1 MIEKNPMFWTPK
13 NPAELAA
20 RLESFSGSEKAISYM
35 VAMWTTNLCSD
46 MWQAADPVIVPEDD
60 AAARKLL
67 KELINYYL
75 DPDEVA
81 QFRKEARENHR
92 AGDDIK
98 ALLNY
103 HPVYRDECAII
114 DKEAQQAC
122 IESTTLFRDLDPA
135 EVAEFRQAAR
145 ENHDAG
151 DEIKT
156 IWHPVYRDE
165 CAKIDDE
172 ARVIGSID

>member
-13 NPAELAA
+13 DPAELAA

-60 AAARKLL
+60 AAARQACLDAVL
-67 KELINYYL
+67 FNHL
-75 DPDEVA
+75 DPEM
-81 QFRKEARENHR
+81 
-92 AGDDIK
+92 
-98 ALLNY
+98 
-103 HPVYRDECAII
+103 
-114 DKEAQQAC
+114 
-122 IESTTLFRDLDPA
+122 
-135 EVAEFRQAAR
+135 VAEYRQAAR
-145 ENHDAG
+145 ENHQAG

-156 IWHPVYRDE
+156 IWHPVYRHE
-165 CAKIDDE
+165 CAAIDDE

>member
-60 AAARKLL
+60 AAAR
-67 KELINYYL
+67 
-75 DPDEVA
+75 
-81 QFRKEARENHR
+81 
-92 AGDDIK
+92 
-98 ALLNY
+98 
-103 HPVYRDECAII
+103 
-114 DKEAQQAC
+114 QAC
-122 IESTTLFRDLDPA
+122 LDAVLFNNLDPA
-135 EVAEFRQAAR
+135 EVSEFRQAAR
-145 ENHDAG
+145 DNHEAG
-151 DEIKT
+151 DEINPV
-156 IWHPVYRDE
+156 WHPVYRHE
-165 CAKIDDE
+165 CAAIDDE